1 MAIRWEVA
9 QMLTAEVFGSV
20 LDQGKYHAAH
30 HHAHRHI
37 TMPMIRETYLL
48 CEMFTLRQLLGNKF

>member
-1 MAIRWEVA
+1 
-9 QMLTAEVFGSV
+9 MLTAEVFGSV

-30 HHAHRHI
+30 HHAHRH
-37 TMPMIRETYLL
+37 TAVAALTALDLL